1 MRINSKILA
10 QRLGKSYPVEV
21 YGKENSKML
30 FSSAE
35 IYINNSMHFYA
46 EHVYLATVDHLPLRP
61 VVEKNVILVCIGD
74 GSRLSYYKEHATVLL
89 IREKADIFA
98 VHRTLLQI
106 FQSFHNW
113 ESTLLELFVN
123 APTIQDILQHTASV
137 FERSLMVFNAS
148 FQYSAE
154 AHYSF
159 TDKYWTASDP
169 GLDPDAFLSYL
180 REQDLRMDRKG
191 AFRME
196 FERLSVLCCNLFD
209 AAGEY
214 IGCVVMDLV
223 DRPYAEGE
231 DQLLDYLATILEKVC
246 ETNPMLLNRERN
258 TLKDVLQALMAEMP
272 LSKKQQLLLKST
284 NRRQNYVC
292 LSVHYMKEVALF
304 PSIYVC
310 AVFETLF
317 PDSIF
322 FEQNCCLLG
331 LVPVSSAST
340 ARDDART
347 ITEAMAVYAREMQL
361 NVGISNSF
369 NDLYML
375 RAFYH
380 QAEAAIENGC
390 ICRPGES
397 FYLFSDFALMELITN
412 ATGNLPIEAYYPKG
426 FRELLAHDQESDI
439 SYQET
444 LTVFLEENMSYAQT
458 ARRLYIHRSTLVE
471 RLSRIVGELALDL
484 KDPDQRLYLQ
494 LILKALALEKSI
506 RNQ

>member
-1 MRINSKILA
+1 M
-10 QRLGKSYPVEV
+10 
-21 YGKENSKML
+21 
-30 FSSAE
+30 
-35 IYINNSMHFYA
+35 
-46 EHVYLATVDHLPLRP
+46 
-61 VVEKNVILVCIGD
+61 
-74 GSRLSYYKEHATVLL
+74 
-89 IREKADIFA
+89 
-98 VHRTLLQI
+98 
-106 FQSFHNW
+106 
-113 ESTLLELFVN
+113 
-123 APTIQDILQHTASV
+123 
-137 FERSLMVFNAS
+137 
-148 FQYSAE
+148 
-154 AHYSF
+154 
-159 TDKYWTASDP
+159 
-169 GLDPDAFLSYL
+169 
-180 REQDLRMDRKG
+180 
-191 AFRME
+191 
-196 FERLSVLCCNLFD
+196 
-209 AAGEY
+209 
-214 IGCVVMDLV
+214 VMDLV

-471 RLSRIVGELALDL
+471 RLNRIVGELALDL